1 MARRHS
7 VFGLQNCSQIAHAGL
22 LPTPAQSPN
31 GDASVPDYYRL
42 AVRPGLHFFIGHQ
55 NRGASMTPAAV
66 PTVFVIDDDDLVRAS
81 IEGMLKSVGLRSETF
96 GTAQEFLHSKRAD
109 GPSCLVL
116 DVRLPGI
123 SGLDFQHELAH
134 AGIRIPII
142 FITGHGDI
150 PMTVKAMKSGAV
162 EFLTKPF
169 RDQDL
174 LDAIHQALDRDRV
187 MRQQQNE
194 LGELRKRYELLTT
207 REREVMGLVVS
218 GMLNKQ
224 IAFDLGTSE
233 ITVKIQRGHV
243 MRKMQAESLADLVR
257 MAAKLE
263 LPAGKK

>member
-1 MARRHS
+1 
-7 VFGLQNCSQIAHAGL
+7 L
-22 LPTPAQSPN
+22 TP
-31 GDASVPDYYRL
+31 
-42 AVRPGLHFFIGHQ
+42 PG
-55 NRGASMTPAAV
+55 AA
-66 PTVFVIDDDDLVRAS
+66 TVFVIDDDAAVRAA
-81 IEGMLKSVGLRSETF
+81 IQGLLKSVGLRSESF
-96 GTAQEFLHSKRAD
+96 GTAQEFLRRKRPD

-123 SGLDFQHELAH
+123 NGLDFQRELAD
-134 AGIRIPII
+134 GGFRIPII

-174 LDAIHQALDRDRV
+174 LDAINQALDQDRLT
-187 MRQQQNE
+187 RQQQSE
-194 LGELRKRYELLTT
+194 LAELRKCYGVLTA

-224 IAFDLGTSE
+224 IASELGTSE
-233 ITVKIQRGHV
+233 ITVKIHRGHV
-243 MRKMQAESLADLVR
+243 MRKMQAESLAELVR

-263 LPAGKK
+263 LPPGKK